1 MWSNF
6 NDSFTAITDH
16 ISTQIRQTIPTIQS
30 SFGDQS
36 NHQDGT
42 KRELETKIS
51 LLRNEVV
58 RHRNIAQT
66 YKERW
71 LEAENVCKQI
81 TGNCS
86 KVYDDDVNLLDDDDD
101 EIIDDNDGD
110 DGHQQQLTK
119 SSSFESSTI
128 VDVNE
133 ESSPVVVTHSDDG
146 KKIIDDHQTN
156 ELSSSSSSSATKKLP
171 KCIANLR
178 LDSAIQQIHRL
189 QDEIRKLQTDGEHWR
204 KLAKQKS
211 SIEEAQR
218 IADLE
223 QVRNELKICREEC
236 KNYAEQCNDLVDQI
250 STIKHESSI
259 ELQQLDQLHDEEK
272 KKLLALRDQ
281 LTDENQLLKLE
292 INELQQQQQGNV
304 KEDSSSMV
312 NICIQTDSVVDDL
325 SYIDRIVR
333 ESSKYVDLSELENH
347 YSSNDDHDDDD
358 DRQKFLEKIV
368 ELLCKRIDC
377 LNNNNNKMMTTV
389 ADDDC
394 ESKMTLM
401 TLHPDQMLNHDDENN
416 HSHKKKK
423 NLNRKLNELQ
433 SPETEA
439 ATLSNQKSIRE
450 EPEGAN
456 NNDDSDTTTTQ
467 DDVEIAVVQKNQ
479 LINELE
485 TKLASLSNEYED
497 LCQRYNSSQNE
508 NQIFERRFKETE
520 EESVKLQHRLHQTEQ
535 ERDSLQIQLNE
546 VEKTRDSLQQEL
558 ENQKA
563 QLISQIELSDKSL
576 IELNQWRNQYDQMSQ
591 HLNQLT
597 QDNHA
602 LKLSLA
608 TKDDELIKLMEK
620 LANLQKSIADQ
631 QQAESDRAE
640 IDKLTGEL
648 NRLRQHLV
656 QVEETYIGYLK
667 ESEERLEQSQKI
679 VQQYEQMNIDQRELE
694 YQELVQSLREELKN
708 SHEQLHQCE
717 DKNERLA
724 ANLINMQSVI
734 EQLEKEHERKIRSMH
749 EEQEKQKIL
758 NEQCN
763 EEWQRRLQTCERHL
777 YETRKALEAA
787 SRLTEQIEQKESMIE
802 HFKREAK
809 NKDQEIMKLQK
820 KIQDIEQ
827 SQEGKVDKQIVKNL
841 VLSYLATPMDKR
853 SDGER
858 LLARFLDF
866 NQEEMNR
873 VGIRIGSGGRR
884 DSNSFTSSF
893 VQFLETESYP
903 DKNATTTTT
912 GSHER
917 KSSNI
922 AMSNHPQQMEL
933 ARDLNKRLSQQQV
946 NPFVTPIATTAVAA
960 ATTTTYQHHI
970 RHSRTPSMHSQQ
982 SSSSLSD
989 YQISNP
995 LTQNQL
1001 LASNNIDTSSM
1012 TMMMNIVPPANVTTS
1027 TTTTS
1032 NITEIIRDV
1041 MNKDKII

>member
-86 KVYDDDVNLLDDDDD
+86 K
-101 EIIDDNDGD
+101 
-110 DGHQQQLTK
+110 
-119 SSSFESSTI
+119 
-128 VDVNE
+128 
-133 ESSPVVVTHSDDG
+133 
-146 KKIIDDHQTN
+146 
-156 ELSSSSSSSATKKLP
+156 
-171 KCIANLR
+171 
-178 LDSAIQQIHRL
+178 
-189 QDEIRKLQTDGEHWR
+189 
-204 KLAKQKS
+204 KS

-272 KKLLALRDQ
+272 KKLLALQ
-281 LTDENQLLKLE
+281 EEEK
-292 INELQQQQQGNV
+292 
-304 KEDSSSMV
+304 
-312 NICIQTDSVVDDL
+312 
-325 SYIDRIVR
+325 
-333 ESSKYVDLSELENH
+333 SK
-347 YSSNDDHDDDD
+347 
-358 DRQKFLEKIV
+358 Q
-368 ELLCKRIDC
+368 
-377 LNNNNNKMMTTV
+377 
-389 ADDDC
+389 
-394 ESKMTLM
+394 
-401 TLHPDQMLNHDDENN
+401 
-416 HSHKKKK
+416 
-423 NLNRKLNELQ
+423 KLNELQ

-873 VGIRIGSGGRR
+873 VGIRIGSGGGRR

-903 DKNATTTTT
+903 DKNATTTTTT

-960 ATTTTYQHHI
+960 TTTTTYQHHI

-995 LTQNQL
+995 LAQNQL